1 MFIVNQAMK
10 IYSIRITGFHYSYFT
25 VRVMTNDSLV
35 PVFLWKGNGC
45 PYMGNGRT
53 TNKLE

>member
-10 IYSIRITGFHYSYFT
+10 IYSIRITGFIT

>member
-1 MFIVNQAMK
+1 MLIVNQAMK

-35 PVFLWKGNGC
+35 PVFLWKGNVC
-45 PYMGNGRT
+45 PHMGNGQT